1 MIIIKTVCAPLAT
14 LGCSHIYLAYSGG
27 QKYCMAPLVIN
38 QLYAMCAILG
48 LKTLCSSQIVVNE
61 VLNQIL
67 GEIKWNVSKCRIE
80 E

>member
-1 MIIIKTVCAPLAT
+1 
-14 LGCSHIYLAYSGG
+14 
-27 QKYCMAPLVIN
+27 MASLVIN
-38 QLYAMCAILG
+38 QLCATHAILG
-48 LKTLCSSQIVVNE
+48 LKTLYSSQIVVNE